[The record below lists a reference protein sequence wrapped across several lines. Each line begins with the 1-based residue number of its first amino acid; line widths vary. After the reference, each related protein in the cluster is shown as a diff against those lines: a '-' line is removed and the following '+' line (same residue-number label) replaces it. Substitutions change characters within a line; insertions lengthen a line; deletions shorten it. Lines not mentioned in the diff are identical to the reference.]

1 MKLAKANAED
11 LKGATDLLHILS
23 AVSQGYMP
31 DGMEAVHEDA
41 ELFDIDDSADCKMV
55 LKALIEIEN
64 GCNLL
69 RVVWGM
75 ETLMD
80 PLNDIIDP
88 ESETLDLH
96 PSIAE
101 ALALK
106 EKIDSFKTQPFT
118 GGMKFKLNGEI
129 YDLVSA
135 DFEQGLVAYN
145 VDYDEDLKW
154 ARWENVELIEEQ
166 EGAA

>member
-1 MKLAKANAED
+1 
-11 LKGATDLLHILS
+11 
-23 AVSQGYMP
+23 
-31 DGMEAVHEDA
+31 
-41 ELFDIDDSADCKMV
+41 MV
-55 LKALIEIEN
+55 FKALIEIEN
-64 GCNLL
+64 GCNLQ

-80 PLNDIIDP
+80 SENSVIDQ

-106 EKIDSFKTQPFT
+106 EKIDSFKTQSFT

-129 YDLVSA
+129 YDLVST
-135 DFEQGLVAYN
+135 DLEEGLVAYS

-154 ARWENVELIEEQ
+154 ARWENVELIEDQ